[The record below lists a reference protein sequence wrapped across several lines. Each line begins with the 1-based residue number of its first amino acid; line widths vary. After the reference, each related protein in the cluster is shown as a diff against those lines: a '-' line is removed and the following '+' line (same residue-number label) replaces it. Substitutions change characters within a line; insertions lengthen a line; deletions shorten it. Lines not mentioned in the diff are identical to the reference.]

1 MTVQAKEYGR
11 YAPNDNMNAMAL
23 YHFQRLKVF
32 PLVPFSLPCLKK
44 VASSQPKNV
53 LLFMGDGMGFE
64 QIEMTWLLGGTRG
77 KAISLCFR
85 VRPRPPGIA
94 GIGLYLGRK

>member
-1 MTVQAKEYGR
+1 M
-11 YAPNDNMNAMAL
+11 PW
-23 YHFQRLKVF
+23 HCII
-32 PLVPFSLPCLKK
+32 FSGSRIFHWSLSLCLAEKK

-53 LLFMGDGMGFE
+53 LLFMGDDMGFV

-77 KAISLCFR
+77 KAVSPCFQI
-85 VRPRPPGIA
+85 RPRPPGIA